1 MPYIL
6 LGFSEDELTPQELAR
21 INELAP
27 GRQTLVTTEQ
37 EIIEQHL
44 DEIEIAVKEFP
55 QALLS
60 RAPKLRWFQQWG
72 AGADWIL
79 KQPDVAESDI
89 VVTNASGVH
98 ATPITEHI
106 FALMLALGRNLHQAI
121 RAQAHGEWHRPDW
134 DNLFELAGKTM
145 VLIGVGAIGAQTAKI
160 ADAFGMRVLGVRREP
175 AFSSEGVT
183 AMYGPDQ
190 LIDLLPQA
198 DFVVITA
205 PLTPETR
212 HLVGESELRAMKAS
226 TILVNIGRGGT
237 IDEPALIDALQEGR
251 LGGAGLDVFA
261 HEPLP
266 PASPL
271 WTLENVIIT
280 SHYAGATPH
289 YHERA
294 MAIFLDNLRR
304 YVAGE
309 PLRNVVDKTLGY

>member
-1 MPYIL
+1 MTTIL
-6 LGFSEDELTPQELAR
+6 LGFADDELSSQDLAR
-21 INELAP
+21 IKQLAP
-27 GRQTLVTTEQ
+27 NLQTLVTTDRQ
-37 EIIEQHL
+37 VIEQHL

-79 KQPDVAESDI
+79 KLPDVAESDI
-89 VVTNASGVH
+89 VITNASGVH

-106 FALMLALGRNLHQAI
+106 FALMLALGRNLHHAI

-145 VLIGVGAIGAQTAKI
+145 ILIGVGAIGAQTAKI
-160 ADAFGMRVLGVRREP
+160 AGAFGMRVLGVRRDP
-175 AFSSEGVT
+175 AINAEGV
-183 AMYGPDQ
+183 AGMYSPDR
-190 LIDLLPQA
+190 LMELLPEA

-212 HLVGESELRAMKAS
+212 HLIGEPELRGVKAS
-226 TILVNIGRGGT
+226 AILVNIGRGGT
-237 IDEPALIDALQEGR
+237 IDEPALSALQEGR
-251 LGGAGLDVFA
+251 LAGAGLDVFA

-266 PASPL
+266 PESPL
-271 WTLENVIIT
+271 WELEKVIIT

-304 YVAGE
+304 YIAGE